1 MTRRRP
7 GAGALLLLVLA
18 AGVAVSCG
26 KKGPPL
32 APVPRVPAAPANPQA
47 ARVGDDVYVWFGVPA
62 ANVSGQAPA
71 DISAV
76 DLYAVTAVAPP
87 TGDDLT
93 RAAVRV
99 ASYPVYVPAPPLPEP
114 PAGAPAPPPL
124 PTPAGF
130 AQGVVAVV
138 RETLTAETRQPT
150 VLATP
155 PEVTPEAEEA
165 AEPPPGP
172 LVGPGESALKRHYF
186 LVSLDRRGRPGSFT
200 PVMSVPVADGADPP
214 VELDLSYTAS
224 SITLAWR
231 PAATAR
237 LAPAAPDEAEGL
249 LPSKPLVA
257 PPPPTTYH
265 VFEVPRTAAADPG
278 PYGLTLPVPLTPQPV
293 AASSFEIPGAVAFG
307 TERCFIVRPVDRVA
321 GATVVG
327 QATPPACVTPVD
339 TFAPAAP
346 RQLAAIAGV
355 GVINLIWEANDEAD
369 LAGYVVLRGPAP
381 DGPMQPLM
389 REPIRETTYR
399 DQTATPGVRYVY
411 AVVAV
416 DTATPPNVS
425 ALSNRVEEESRT
437 P

>member
-1 MTRRRP
+1 
-7 GAGALLLLVLA
+7 VLA
-18 AGVAVSCG
+18 AGTAASCG

-32 APVPRVPAAPANPQA
+32 APLPRVPAAPANPQA
-47 ARVGDDVYVWFGVPA
+47 ARVGDDVYLWFGVPA

-71 DISAV
+71 DITAV
-76 DLYAVTAVAPP
+76 DLYAVTAVSPP

-99 ASYPVYVPAPPLPEP
+99 ASYPVYLPAPPLPDPE
-114 PAGAPAPPPL
+114 AGAPAPPPL
-124 PTPAGF
+124 PSREGF

-150 VLATP
+150 ALAAAP
-155 PEVTPEAEEA
+155 AVEPDDEA
-165 AEPPPGP
+165 ATEPLPGP
-172 LVGPGESALKRHYF
+172 LVSPGESTLKRHYF
-186 LVSLDRRGRPGSFT
+186 LVSLDRRGRPGSFS
-200 PVMSVPVADGADPP
+200 PVVSVPVADGADPP
-214 VELDLSYTAS
+214 ADVELSYTDSA
-224 SITLAWR
+224 ITLAWT
-231 PAATAR
+231 PAANAR
-237 LAPAAPDEAEGL
+237 VAPAAPAEAEGL

-257 PPPPTTYH
+257 PPPPTSYH
-265 VFEVPRTAAADPG
+265 VFEVPRTAVDPG

-307 TERCFIVRPVDRVA
+307 TERCFVVRPVDRVA

-346 RQLAAIAGV
+346 RQLAAIAGT

-381 DGPMQPLM
+381 DGPLQPLM

-425 ALSNRVEEESRT
+425 PLSNRVEEESRT